1 MGDGWM
7 DSHPACAAGSA
18 RPAQGG
24 AQGRLCSEEAPAGL
38 ETHQKHQ
45 NPTPAS
51 GLEGSLPGED
61 PLCHGVLLPRD
72 PISLQ
77 PCPCPCPAE
86 PRAAARP
93 CPAGIKLFLGPASCF
108 PAARAC
114 SKAINLCLWLQWPGT
129 GRAVS
134 ALPAAAPEQGRIPLE
149 PTTPEGSWSWRQ
161 LLTPLQTRD

>member
-1 MGDGWM
+1 MDGWIPTLPVLLAVPGQPRGE
-7 DSHPACAAGSA
+7 HRAGSA
-18 RPAQGG
+18 LRRLLLGWKLIKNTKIPPLPRGWRVPCP
-24 AQGRLCSEEAPAGL
+24 GRMLFVTVCS
-38 ETHQKHQ
+38 
-45 NPTPAS
+45 
-51 GLEGSLPGED
+51 
-61 PLCHGVLLPRD
+61 VLLPRD
-72 PISLQ
+72 PIRLQ